1 MSRDGALCTG
11 ESILPPRDAPQVS
24 LSLFLP
30 DVCFFAFFVEA
41 LSAFLPS
48 RQTVLQMVL
57 ALSCLVQYCTL
68 KGLFQR
74 VAASQEG
81 P

>member
-1 MSRDGALCTG
+1 MVLSAQ
-11 ESILPPRDAPQVS
+11 ENYPSSRDAPQVS

-30 DVCFFAFFVEA
+30 DVCFFAFLWR
-41 LSAFLPS
+41 LSQLSLPS

-57 ALSCLVQYCTL
+57 APSCLVQYCTL

>member
-1 MSRDGALCTG
+1 MVLSAQENSSFPPGM
-11 ESILPPRDAPQVS
+11 LPRSPFPCSFQMFAS
-24 LSLFLP
+24 LL
-30 DVCFFAFFVEA
+30 FFVEA

-57 ALSCLVQYCTL
+57 APSCLVQYCTL

-74 VAASQEG
+74 AAASQED